1 MEEESSESSGGF
13 FSSMTNGTDKP
24 AKVDVLTLSAEEEDE
39 TTKRVSL
46 DETTTTQRSTSPAAD
61 DETTTSP
68 AARVETGEDGGHDES
83 HRWDLVRRR
92 LTPKLQSRPTPS
104 RWDLLIAH
112 LQAVDDETDGSGGR
126 NADLLFQET
135 ATDKAIQETKKPDM
149 ADAVQQIRWS
159 QSHAS
164 WEGTTHVAN
173 QNTKISSSRVGHSWM
188 LLVCPG
194 KGNRPRPNAGV
205 FVLIMLWTA
214 LWLVADCACTIE
226 A

>member
-1 MEEESSESSGGF
+1 MEEDSSESSGGF

-24 AKVDVLTLSAEEEDE
+24 AEVDVELTLSAEEDE
-39 TTKRVSL
+39 
-46 DETTTTQRSTSPAAD
+46 TQRSTSPAA
-61 DETTTSP
+61 
-68 AARVETGEDGGHDES
+68 RVETAGEAEGDVKAHK
-83 HRWDLVRRR
+83 WDLVRRR
-92 LTPKLQSRPTPS
+92 LTPKLQSRPPPS

-112 LQAVDDETDGSGGR
+112 LQAVDETEGSGGR

-149 ADAVQQIRWS
+149 ADAAQQIRGRGS
-159 QSHAS
+159 SFAANARASSHIS

-173 QNTKISSSRVGHSWM
+173 EDTKISSSRVGHSWM

-214 LWLVADCACTIE
+214 LWLVADCTCNRSLQ
-226 A
+226 

>member
-1 MEEESSESSGGF
+1 MEEDSSESSGGF

-24 AKVDVLTLSAEEEDE
+24 AEVDVELTLSAEEDE
-39 TTKRVSL
+39 
-46 DETTTTQRSTSPAAD
+46 TQRSK
-61 DETTTSP
+61 
-68 AARVETGEDGGHDES
+68 
-83 HRWDLVRRR
+83 WDLVRRR
-92 LTPKLQSRPTPS
+92 LTPKLQSRPPPS

-112 LQAVDDETDGSGGR
+112 LQAVDETEGRGGR

-149 ADAVQQIRWS
+149 ADAAQQIRGRGS
-159 QSHAS
+159 SFAANARASSHIS

-173 QNTKISSSRVGHSWM
+173 EDTKISSSRVGHSWM

-214 LWLVADCACTIE
+214 LWLVADCTCNRSLQ
-226 A
+226 